1 MSAPGPGEVGA
12 AIGPLALRLS
22 ELARE
27 GGTMTYGALARQL
40 GLRMVVLTGAL
51 EQLMAEDAAVGR
63 PYRAALCEAR
73 LGQGMPA
80 PGFFMAAEALSRPVA
95 PTPQAVAEER
105 AALFARA
112 SSDP

>member
-1 MSAPGPGEVGA
+1 MSAPDAGA
-12 AIGPLALRLS
+12 VREALVPVALRLA

-27 GGTMTYGALARQL
+27 GGTVTYGALARQL
-40 GLRMVVLTGAL
+40 GLRMGVLTGAL
-51 EQLMAEDAAVGR
+51 EQLMAEDAAAGR

-80 PGFFMAAEALSRPVA
+80 PGFFLAAEALGRTVA
-95 PTPQAVAEER
+95 PTPQAVAAER
-105 AALFARA
+105 AALRPRP